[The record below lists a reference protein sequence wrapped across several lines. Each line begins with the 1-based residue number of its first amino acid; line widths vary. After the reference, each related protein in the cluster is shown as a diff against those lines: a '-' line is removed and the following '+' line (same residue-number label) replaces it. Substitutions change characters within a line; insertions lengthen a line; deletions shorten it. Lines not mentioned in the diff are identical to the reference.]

1 MCCLVFFFFQAEDGI
16 RDKLV
21 TGVQT
26 CALPIWIS
34 STAWGT
40 MSVATTR
47 APALAARTAASP
59 SPLPISSTR
68 SPERTARCRQKN
80 NDPAFGGWTPP
91 ATRNTEPRQLKRSS
105 PASLPSKN
113 LPEVE
118 AKGFLE
124 LSARA
129 GTRLRVLELIEVELE
144 RHALLLHPVELRRQP
159 APLVRFGE
167 DELRPLERAVVLGD
181 LLHGLDDDTLDL
193 LGLRRRHR
201 GERRRQANL
210 RHRSTP
216 SGCPRAPSPRSR
228 EWRS

>member
-1 MCCLVFFFFQAEDGI
+1 
-16 RDKLV
+16 
-21 TGVQT
+21 
-26 CALPIWIS
+26 
-34 STAWGT
+34 

-105 PASLPSKN
+105 PASLPSKD
-113 LPEVE
+113 LPEAE

-129 GTRLRVLELIEVELE
+129 GTRLRVISPTEFE
-144 RHALLLHPVELRRQP
+144 RERAAFLLHPV
-159 APLVRFGE
+159 
-167 DELRPLERAVVLGD
+167 
-181 LLHGLDDDTLDL
+181 GL
-193 LGLRRRHR
+193 
-201 GERRRQANL
+201 
-210 RHRSTP
+210 
-216 SGCPRAPSPRSR
+216 
-228 EWRS
+228 